1 MADFYEILGVPKTAG
16 VSEIRQAYMRLARER
31 HPDRFPDPA
40 DKVKAQAFFQDL
52 TNAFNTLS
60 NESRRQTY
68 DQEHERPKPTTPDE
82 ISKES
87 YARGLQLLEAGQ
99 HEEAVINLRGAV
111 HHMPGEGRY
120 HAALAKALARH
131 PQTMREAIQSLEK
144 ATQLSP
150 NTAAFHADLAALLH
164 KQGMRL
170 RAQKA
175 AETAARLAPRDAR
188 IQKLLADIGQP

>member
-1 MADFYEILGVPKTAG
+1 MVDFYEILGVPKTAA
-16 VSEIRQAYMRLARER
+16 VAEIRQAYMRLARER

-60 NESRRQTY
+60 NESRRQAY

-82 ISKES
+82 IAKES
-87 YARGLQLLEAGQ
+87 YARGLQFLEAGQ
-99 HEEAVINLRGAV
+99 REEALINLRGAV

-150 NTAAFHADLAALLH
+150 NTAAFYYDLAALLH

-188 IQKLLADIGQP
+188 IQKLLAEIGQS

>member
-1 MADFYEILGVPKTAG
+1 MVDFYEILGVPKTAA
-16 VSEIRQAYMRLARER
+16 VSEIRQAYLRLARER

-40 DKVKAQAFFQDL
+40 DKEKAQAFFQDL
-52 TNAFNTLS
+52 TNAFNTLT
-60 NESRRQTY
+60 NESRRQAY

-82 ISKES
+82 IAKDA
-87 YARGLQLLEAGQ
+87 YARGLQLLENG
-99 HEEAVINLRGAV
+99 EYEDAVTNLRVAV
-111 HHMPGEGRY
+111 HNMQGEGRY
-120 HAALAKALARH
+120 HAALAKALCRR

-188 IQKLLADIGQP
+188 IQKLLADIGQS

>member
-1 MADFYEILGVPKTAG
+1 MADFYEILGVPKGAAA
-16 VSEIRQAYMRLARER
+16 SEIRQAYLKLARER
-31 HPDRFPDPA
+31 HPDRFSDPA
-40 DKVKAQAFFQDL
+40 EKVKAQSFFQDL

-60 NESRRQTY
+60 NEARRQAY
-68 DQEHERPKPTTPDE
+68 DSEHERPKPTTPDE
-82 ISKES
+82 IAKES

-99 HEEAVINLRGAV
+99 HDEALINLRGAV

-144 ATQLSP
+144 ATLLSP

-175 AETAARLAPRDAR
+175 AETALRLAPRDTR
-188 IQKLLADIGQP
+188 IQKLLSEIAQS